1 VALLSYTLGRHW
13 VGGQLEKTLLGRVPL
28 KTQTDSGAPGA
39 ATGDG
44 EALPPS
50 QVKVESEPRQPTDAE
65 KNDIS
70 SQELSQ
76 SGEGGGAVTAEGSSA
91 PTPAPAATD
100 ATASGAGYTV
110 TAGSYSSSS
119 AAQKAVNDLESR
131 GYSPHLTEFQRHG
144 STYYRVVVG
153 IYGDHDRAEAV
164 RQELESAGYAAGII
178 AP

>member
-1 VALLSYTLGRHW
+1 VALLSYSLGRHW
-13 VGGQLEKTLLGRVPL
+13 VGGQLEKTLLGRVPI
-28 KTQTDSGAPGA
+28 KTQADSGAPGA
-39 ATGDG
+39 ATGDAQ
-44 EALPPS
+44 ALPPS

-65 KNDIS
+65 KNDLS

-76 SGEGGGAVTAEGSSA
+76 SGEGGGAVTAEGSTA
-91 PTPAPAATD
+91 PAPAA
-100 ATASGAGYTV
+100 AGASGAGYTV

-119 AAQKAVNDLESR
+119 SAQKTVNDLESR

-153 IYGDHDRAEAV
+153 IYGDHDRADAV